1 CDNLRDGKSIGA
13 QTALARLRILALW
26 IDRTPIRRQK
36 WNEVCKINNLSD
48 KYIEY
53 DVDTRWNS
61 TFRMLDDG
69 LSARQQISK
78 FLELQTE
85 LPAFTTQDWLR
96 LSQIHKVLSKFNE
109 LTLFIS
115 KRKPQISLAI
125 PIFYELH
132 DFLHDASEFKNDF
145 VGFDADIG
153 LAVQEGIKKY
163 NKYYNLM
170 DESDVYYTALVLDP
184 RVKGNLILDELS
196 QDNNSGRIILQSI
209 RGTHWLLCGRGR

>member
-1 CDNLRDGKSIGA
+1 CDNLQDGKSIGT

-26 IDRTPIRRQK
+26 IDRTPQRRQK

-69 LSARQQISK
+69 LRARQQISK
-78 FLELQTE
+78 FLDLQNE
-85 LPAFTTQDWLR
+85 LPEFTTRDWLR
-96 LSQIHKVLSKFNE
+96 LTQIHKVLSKFNE

-125 PIFYELH
+125 PIYYELH
-132 DFLHDASEFKNDF
+132 DFLHDVSEFKNDF
-145 VGFDADIG
+145 AGFDRDIG
-153 LAVQEGIKKY
+153 LAVKEGIKKY
-163 NKYYNLM
+163 NKYYSLM

-184 RVKGNLILDELS
+184 RVKGNLILQELREDS
-196 QDNNSGRIILQSI
+196 NSGGLI
-209 RGTHWLLCGRGR
+209 